1 MRNIESSL
9 TLLYNPR
16 LSTSNFMY
24 MYTCACWGGGGG
36 LFSPLEAGGVAE
48 VPAPICGIQG

>member
-1 MRNIESSL
+1 MGDLESSL

-24 MYTCACWGGGGG
+24 MYTCTCWGGGRK
-36 LFSPLEAGGVAE
+36 LSRPLRAGGVAE
-48 VPAPICGIQG
+48 VPGSFCGIQG